1 MLACLQGASWAP
13 LLARVAKDTRTFP
26 EREAMLAEHHR
37 AVRVGGSAIALALA
51 TTFGGVAAALAL
63 LVSKITAVLAPV
75 VVGLLRAS

>member
-1 MLACLQGASWAP
+1 
-13 LLARVAKDTRTFP
+13 
-26 EREAMLAEHHR
+26 MLAEHHR

-51 TTFGGVAAALAL
+51 TIFGGVATALAL